1 MDGIAMSIRP
11 SPLHPTPPPP
21 PPLPALP
28 PPPPPPPI
36 TGCEP
41 FPRSVHR
48 RSKMRN
54 FNWDTIPKHSVI
66 GKRNVWTSHKNLED
80 IPLDTKRMEELFSHS
95 EHQQMPLRHGTVK
108 KSVWGLQ
115 STSPMSEM
123 VPIVN
128 AKKSMNIGILLKQFK
143 RPIADIV
150 TGIRE
155 GNMRFTADRLREL
168 SKLLPDDVEV
178 KKLLSFHGDASQLAE
193 ADRFF
198 LMLVKVPGY
207 EQRLK
212 SLLLQEEFMPFVAE
226 MRKSICIM
234 TAAANELLAC
244 DDLHSIIRLVLKAGN
259 YMNADGYAGRAL
271 GFRMTSLLRLVD
283 TKANKPG
290 MNLMHYV
297 AMQAQ
302 QIDGALLKF
311 TEQLQHIGE
320 ASRIQKQEVEMDFKR
335 EMIKTQE
342 AKAHASKQPDL
353 QHQVEEFLQ
362 MATSQLADMEAS
374 LRELDSLIH
383 SVAEYFCEDPATFKL
398 EECCSIFHSF
408 CEKFERAVLE
418 NTEREAVERRRR
430 QQRERET
437 LSRVAKRRTIASCSR
452 QSTEHEALESVLTNF
467 LSTHS
472 SRRRQPSSNRQSPTK
487 MADKNNPLAER
498 TCIALESSVNIGR
511 KDECKSLQEQE
522 QSFQITL
529 EIPAQTEQNKI
540 VHTEE
545 QGMCCIIAPNSP
557 EKVEIV
563 DSNPE
568 NQKEKSLN
576 REQICCDVDVPCT
589 PTGPKRAPCIEDKA
603 TPKSSQTNR
612 HRSILVRQYAGEE
625 DEKQKKKNEEAD
637 HVQED
642 SHKDPLQIRCPVI
655 DPTEHPHVPD
665 VSSPHHRGIKEV
677 DLALQNG
684 FGSPWT
690 VLSPHV
696 SPSCMRHRRHS
707 FSSLKDEESEDG
719 VWALPDTPSKGPLF
733 AHVCRSYEHS
743 VSTSV
748 ISSVGI
754 RDSPLTGTSMQGN
767 LLRSASVGENPESIP
782 SFRFRTFFPRRHG
795 RELRR
800 QEPSSLM
807 SFFQRFGER
816 GRPASLGDS
825 CRADT

>member
-1 MDGIAMSIRP
+1 MDVVAMSIGP
-11 SPLHPTPPPP
+11 SLLPPPP
-21 PPLPALP
+21 PPPFPAP

-36 TGCEP
+36 AGCEP
-41 FPRSVHR
+41 FSRSVHR

-54 FNWDTIPKHSVI
+54 FNWDTIPKHSVV
-66 GKRNVWTSHKNLED
+66 GKRNVWTSHKKLED

-95 EHQQMPLRHGTVK
+95 ERQQMPLRHGTVK

-115 STSPMSEM
+115 STSPVSEF
-123 VPIVN
+123 VPILN

-143 RPIADIV
+143 RPIGDIV
-150 TGIRE
+150 EDIRG
-155 GNMRFTADRLREL
+155 GNMRFTADGLREL
-168 SKLLPDDVEV
+168 CKLLPDDVEV

-193 ADRFF
+193 ADHFF

-207 EQRLK
+207 EERLK
-212 SLLLQEEFMPFVAE
+212 SLLLCEEFMPFIEE
-226 MRKSICIM
+226 MKKSISIM

-320 ASRIQKQEVEMDFKR
+320 ASRIQKQEVEEDFKR
-335 EMIKTQE
+335 EMAKSQE
-342 AKAHASKQPDL
+342 AKVYASKQPDL
-353 QHQVEEFLQ
+353 QHQMEEFLQ

-374 LRELDSLIH
+374 LRELDLISH
-383 SVAEYFCEDPATFKL
+383 SVAEYFCEDPSTFKL

-418 NTEREAVERRRR
+418 NKEREAVERRQR

-452 QSTEHEALESVLTNF
+452 QNVEHEALESILTNF
-467 LSTHS
+467 LSTRP
-472 SRRRQPSSNRQSPTK
+472 SRRRQPSSNRESPTE
-487 MADKNNPLAER
+487 MDKNNPLAESV
-498 TCIALESSVNIGR
+498 ALETSVNID
-511 KDECKSLQEQE
+511 KKHESISLQEQD

-529 EIPAQTEQNKI
+529 EISAKIEQNKTL
-540 VHTEE
+540 HTEE
-545 QGMCCIIAPNSP
+545 QEKCCLIAPNSP
-557 EKVEIV
+557 EKAET

-568 NQKEKSLN
+568 NQEEKCLN
-576 REQICCDVDVPCT
+576 TEQICCDVNVQCT

-603 TPKSSQTNR
+603 TPKNGKTNHR
-612 HRSILVRQYAGEE
+612 RSILVRQNAGKK
-625 DEKQKKKNEEAD
+625 DEQKAMNEEAD
-637 HVQED
+637 NAQKD
-642 SHKDPLQIRCPVI
+642 SQKDPLQIRCPVT
-655 DPTEHPHVPD
+655 DPRERPLVPD
-665 VSSPHHRGIKEV
+665 VSSPFPRAIKEV

-690 VLSPHV
+690 VLSPHA
-696 SPSCMRHRRHS
+696 SPLCMRHRRHS

-719 VWALPDTPSKGPLF
+719 VWALPDTPSKGPLL
-733 AHVCRSYEHS
+733 AHMCRSYEHS
-743 VSTSV
+743 LSTSV

-754 RDSPLTGTSMQGN
+754 KDSPLTGTSAQGN
-767 LLRSASVGENPESIP
+767 LLRSASVGENPESVP
-782 SFRFRTFFPRRHG
+782 SFRFGAFFPRRHG
-795 RELRR
+795 REPRR

-816 GRPASLGDS
+816 GRPASIGDS
-825 CRADT
+825 CRVDT